1 VSTHAHSYVA
11 FLLPVLLACP
21 ATFALQSPLSDEAV
35 REAYFLGQR
44 HDGSFARL
52 LDKYSKHLPAPKS
65 GPYIRS
71 ITFLTPF
78 VKLVQYSD
86 SLVGNYSAQQAALDH
101 REHAETVEISI
112 EILLTDSYG
121 PVIATPAS
129 PRPDKPQAYQLRSH
143 DFWRDFQVE
152 VLEGDEIRMPAHF
165 TGEPTVQCSR
175 YGLNCNLIG
184 ATLHLEF
191 PATAFQSD
199 SVAIH
204 VIPPEGPEVW
214 TDFDLTAL
222 R

>member
-1 VSTHAHSYVA
+1 MRALARSIVSS
-11 FLLPVLLACP
+11 LLA
-21 ATFALQSPLSDEAV
+21 TFLVVPCSLAFTSPLSDEAI

-52 LDKYSKHLPAPKS
+52 LDKYSRHLPAPKS

-78 VKLVQYSD
+78 AKLVHYSD
-86 SLVGNYSAQQAALDH
+86 AFVGNYSAQQAALDH
-101 REHAETVEISI
+101 RDHPETVEITV

-121 PVIATPAS
+121 PIIADPAS
-129 PRPDKPQAYQLRSH
+129 PRSDRPQSYQLRSH
-143 DFWRDFQVE
+143 DFWKDFQVE
-152 VLEGDEIRMPAHF
+152 VFEGEETRPAAHF

-175 YGLNCNLIG
+175 YGYSCNLIG

-191 PATAFQSD
+191 PAAAFHSD
-199 SVAIH
+199 SATIH

-214 TDFDLTAL
+214 VDFDLTAL